1 MKKQKI
7 IILLVVLIMLLSGCN
22 SRTEFT
28 LGEWKENQYENSWI
42 NMRFEVPTDWTI
54 ATQEEINEV
63 LGAGAE
69 ALNIEGTSEE
79 QLKAMAKLKA
89 VYPFL
94 VSNPSNTINV
104 QLVFEN
110 MAMSLG
116 GTKYTASE
124 YMNQLSD
131 MLLQQE
137 VFQYELLNEDTIELA
152 GKQFEMIRL
161 SAYGGEMYQEYYAHK
176 VGKYMTS
183 IIVSYASDR
192 EDEKNDFINKISAIK

>member
-7 IILLVVLIMLLSGCN
+7 IFLLVVLLTLLSGCK

-54 ATQEEINEV
+54 ATQEEINELV
-63 LGAGAE
+63 GAGAE
-69 ALNIEGTSEE
+69 TLNVEGTSEE

-89 VYPFL
+89 AYPFL

-110 MAMSLG
+110 LAMTIG
-116 GTKYTASE
+116 GTKYTVSE

-137 VFQYELLNEDTIELA
+137 AFQYELLNQDTVELA

-161 SAYGGEMYQEYYAHK
+161 SAYGGAMHQEYYAHK
-176 VGKYMTS
+176 MGKYMAS
-183 IIVSYASDR
+183 IIISYASDA